1 VTTLV
6 TGATGLVGGHLVEAL
21 AAGGGPVRAL
31 VRPGSDARAVERLQ
45 TCGAEVIRGDVTDG
59 DAVAAA
65 VRGSQVVHHLAAP
78 RGRDKRSAREHQAV
92 NVTGTANVLRAALEA
107 GAHVVFGS
115 TGGVSGRFCGTPLIE
130 GPPSSEGNPYHET
143 KARAERLVADA
154 ARRHGLSAVVA
165 RLSAVYGPRDLRWL
179 RLCRDV
185 LHGRPLLPGGGRAPY
200 HLTHVR
206 DVVRGLLL
214 CGAVRGTA
222 APCWHLAADPV
233 PTLREV
239 VEAIAAAA
247 GTEARVRS
255 IPAAPIRAAL
265 SAARLLRPLGVHPSF
280 LHKAETFAAGRAYD
294 VSRARRDLGFRSEV
308 GLRTG
313 VRELVSWY
321 VEHGYLTPLARG
333 GEALPA
339 RADAR

>member
-21 AAGGGPVRAL
+21 AAGGQPVRAL
-31 VRPGSDARAVERLQ
+31 VRPGSDPGAVERVRA
-45 TCGAEVIRGDVTDG
+45 CGAEVISGDVTDAA
-59 DAVAAA
+59 AVAAA
-65 VRGSQVVHHLAAP
+65 VRGCRVVHHLAAP
-78 RGRDKRSAREHQAV
+78 RGRGRRSAGEHHAV
-92 NVTGTANVLRAALEA
+92 NVTGTANVLRAALGE

-115 TGGVSGRFCGTPLIE
+115 TGGVSGRFRGTPLVE
-130 GPPSSEGNPYHET
+130 GPPSSDGNPYHAT

-154 ARRHGLSAVVA
+154 SRRHGLSAVVA

-185 LHGRPLLPGGGRAPY
+185 LHGRPLLPAGGRAPY

-206 DVVRGLLL
+206 DAVRGLLL
-214 CGAVRGTA
+214 CGALRGAA

-239 VEAIAAAA
+239 VEAVAAAA

-255 IPAAPIRAAL
+255 VPAAPIRAAL

-294 VSRARRDLGFRSEV
+294 VSRARRDLGFRAEV
-308 GLRTG
+308 GLGEG

-321 VEHGYLTPLARG
+321 VEHRYLKPLARG
-333 GEALPA
+333 AEALPLPTDW
-339 RADAR
+339 R